1 MKERDMEFDYNTAG
15 LRKPLCKE
23 IYPSGIF
30 YEILVNN
37 NIRKVYGSDSHTAK
51 DVGAGF

>member
-1 MKERDMEFDYNTAG
+1 MEFDYNTAG

-23 IYPSGIF
+23 TYPSGIF

-37 NIRKVYGSDSHTAK
+37 NIRKVYGSDSHIAK